1 MIIIAPGEARTHD
14 LRIMRP
20 TRCLLRYRGDDIVAC
35 TCVTF
40 VAGVAFIRH
49 GQTCVTCLNSS
60 TTVKDIKRNISFI
73 FFQLTSLT
81 QSTDNFFT
89 TFWTLSTSHSATIWR
104 TASTNN
110 KNIRKLML
118 RIWLLGTTR
127 AFLHYRLR
135 PLEMKNGSQLRL
147 QSASVYDVTWLIVR
161 KKKMPCHYWRSD
173 VEEDQWK
180 APLSMKIKNEIIVFL
195 STFYL

>member
-1 MIIIAPGEARTHD
+1 
-14 LRIMRP
+14 MRDMFKQFNY
-20 TRCLLRYRGDDIVAC
+20 CKRYKAQH
-35 TCVTF
+35 
-40 VAGVAFIRH
+40 FIH
-49 GQTCVTCLNSS
+49 FFSIN
-60 TTVKDIKRNISFI
+60 FI
-73 FFQLTSLT
+73 NAVHRQL
-81 QSTDNFFT
+81 FT
-89 TFWTLSTSHSATIWR
+89 TFRTLSTSHSATIWR

-180 APLSMKIKNEIIVFL
+180 APLSMKIKNEIICFWPLFTCNVLDNRFTVWL
-195 STFYL
+195 ILTT